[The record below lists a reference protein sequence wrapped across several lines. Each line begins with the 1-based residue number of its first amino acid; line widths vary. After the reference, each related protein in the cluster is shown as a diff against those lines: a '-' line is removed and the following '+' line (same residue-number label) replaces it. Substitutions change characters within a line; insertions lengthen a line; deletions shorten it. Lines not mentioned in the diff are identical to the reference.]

1 MNEMNAL
8 ILQELRTMNEKIDI
22 LMADKSFR
30 EGEQKA
36 KEKTAKVIVSIIA
49 GIISLFVSAM
59 FEFIKRKI
67 T

>member
-67 T
+67 I